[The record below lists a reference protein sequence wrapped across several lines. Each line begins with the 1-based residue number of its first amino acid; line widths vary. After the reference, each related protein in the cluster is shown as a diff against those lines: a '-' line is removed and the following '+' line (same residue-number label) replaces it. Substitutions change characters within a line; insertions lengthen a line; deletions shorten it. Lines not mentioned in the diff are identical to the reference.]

1 VSHPATQS
9 PQILT
14 LEDWAIVT
22 HKIVDAT
29 NWGAAVF
36 LLAWIV
42 VGHYVFLTLF
52 LAVILESFES
62 KYDEEAGTEAY
73 IASVVNDVHA
83 QQNSLLAQQDAILQ
97 TTSTADTAVPVT
109 TPSPCPPSV

>member
-1 VSHPATQS
+1 VSHPSTHS

-14 LEDWAIVT
+14 LEDWEIVT

-36 LLAWIV
+36 LLTWIV

-73 IASVVNDVHA
+73 IAYVIDDVHG
-83 QQNSLLAQQDAILQ
+83 QQNSLLAQQDSILQ
-97 TTSTADTAVPVT
+97 ATSSADTAVQVIT
-109 TPSPCPPSV
+109 ASPCPPSV